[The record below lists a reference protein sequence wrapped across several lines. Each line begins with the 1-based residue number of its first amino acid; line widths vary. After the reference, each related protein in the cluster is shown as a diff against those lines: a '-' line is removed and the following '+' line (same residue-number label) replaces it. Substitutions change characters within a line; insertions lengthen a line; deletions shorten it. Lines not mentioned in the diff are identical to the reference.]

1 LCCWMKKEFIGVE
14 QGLSQYYFIQK
25 NLHNDN
31 KNFKKDKNMAKF
43 FLNKSNFTLGVHQ
56 EVHWDASWDG

>member
-31 KNFKKDKNMAKF
+31 KNFKKIK
-43 FLNKSNFTLGVHQ
+43 T
-56 EVHWDASWDG
+56 W